1 MSNVIPCRVAAPR
14 DSRCRAR
21 VGAFVSG
28 REFGGVL
35 FVVLAALD
43 AELAGAVARFA
54 AVESQS
60 ADIVFFG
67 D

>member
-1 MSNVIPCRVAAPR
+1 
-14 DSRCRAR
+14 